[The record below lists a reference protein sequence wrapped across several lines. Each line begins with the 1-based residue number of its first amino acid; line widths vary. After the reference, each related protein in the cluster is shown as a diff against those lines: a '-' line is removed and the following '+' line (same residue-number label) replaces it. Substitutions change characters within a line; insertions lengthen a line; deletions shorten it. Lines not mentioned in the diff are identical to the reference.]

1 MLSHDYGYE
10 SILATSQR
18 VNWKLEDV
26 IAGRTLD
33 FTKPFLPESL
43 AGTGGIECLARD
55 EKLVLNHIRGFT
67 YLYLF
72 GFVEEYIV
80 PFNIDHARTTVH
92 GDDHEIRAV
101 LRFTEEEAKHI
112 QLFKWF
118 VAEFQRSFTT
128 PCQTIGPVGEVVAAI
143 LSHSRLGVALTT
155 LCIEWFT
162 QRHYVESV
170 KDASELDPLFAS
182 MLKHHWLEEAQ
193 HAKLDTLIIDKI
205 AGLLT
210 PQEIEKGVDDF
221 MAIGKMLDGALAQ
234 QSQFDLECL
243 SKAVGR
249 TFTDA
254 EKREIVAKQI
264 KAYRWTFLAS
274 GITHPRFDE
283 TLRELTP
290 AGHSRVAE
298 LARAIS

>member
-1 MLSHDYGYE
+1 MLTHNYDYE
-10 SILATSQR
+10 STLETSQR
-18 VNWKLEDV
+18 VNWKIEDV

-43 AGTGGIECLARD
+43 AGVTGIECLSPN

-67 YLYLF
+67 YLFLF

-80 PFNIDHARTTVH
+80 PFNIDHARTAVH
-92 GDDHEIRAV
+92 GDDHEIRAI
-101 LRFTEEEAKHI
+101 LRFTEEETKHI

-118 VAEFQRSFTT
+118 VAEFKRGFKT
-128 PCQTIGPVGEVVAAI
+128 PCATIGPVTAVVPAI
-143 LSHSRLGVALTT
+143 LGHSRLGVALTT

-162 QRHYVESV
+162 QRHYVDSV
-170 KDASELDPLFAS
+170 RDTSGLDPLFAS

-205 AGLLT
+205 ASGLT
-210 PQEIEKGVDDF
+210 SADIEKGVDDF
-221 MAIGKMLDGALAQ
+221 MDIGKMLDGALAQ
-234 QSQFDLECL
+234 QAQFDLECL

-254 EKREIVAKQI
+254 EKQEILAKQV
-264 KAYRWTFLAS
+264 KAYRWTFLLS
-274 GITHPRFDE
+274 GITHSNFDKS
-283 TLRELTP
+283 LRELTVD
-290 AGHSRVAE
+290 GHARVAD
-298 LARAIS
+298 LARAIA